1 MSFKTILCV
10 TGSQFDDTDPKIAT
24 SLCEEID
31 AHLTV
36 LVVELAAPPPVGEY
50 AAVISDDWLKERG
63 ADQRRLERRM
73 KALSSALASAAVSV
87 DVTGEYPEEVWADE
101 TIGRRARYADLV
113 VVGPQML
120 ADGTLKRKT
129 IEGTLFSSGTP
140 ALLLPEGSRPSLKP
154 KRILI
159 AWDSSVEACNAV
171 RGSLHMLQAATE
183 VHVVM
188 IDPEESIHGEEPGA
202 DLATYLAR
210 HGAKVIVRRLPSQ
223 GLSVAAVLKRSAVDT
238 GADLIAMGAYGHS
251 RLRQRIFG
259 GVTMSMID
267 EPPIPILIAR

>member
-1 MSFKTILCV
+1 
-10 TGSQFDDTDPKIAT
+10 
-24 SLCEEID
+24 
-31 AHLTV
+31 
-36 LVVELAAPPPVGEY
+36 
-50 AAVISDDWLKERG
+50 
-63 ADQRRLERRM
+63 
-73 KALSSALASAAVSV
+73 
-87 DVTGEYPEEVWADE
+87 
-101 TIGRRARYADLV
+101 
-113 VVGPQML
+113 ML

-140 ALLLPEGSRPSLKP
+140 ALLSPRGSSPSLRP
-154 KRILI
+154 KQIVV
-159 AWDSSVEACNAV
+159 AWDSSLEACNAV
-171 RGSLHMLQAATE
+171 RRSLHLLQAATE

-210 HGAKVIVRRLPSQ
+210 HGVNVIVRRLPSQ

-238 GADLIAMGAYGHS
+238 GADLMVMGAYGHS

-259 GVTMSMID
+259 GVTLSMTD